1 MRKIAAV
8 FIITMLLGLSACSNN
23 TDTAPK
29 NELHEINQN
38 VSKSGMVE
46 IITEKEKYSQDDT
59 IIKYT
64 ITNNSDEESAIAG
77 DEHCFTLQFLS
88 NGEWMRVGTKIEHCW
103 NELALLLPSK
113 QSENREI
120 DLEKYFNLPL
130 EKGEYRIA
138 VESLVSNSFEI
149 S

>member
-1 MRKIAAV
+1 MKKIAV
-8 FIITMLLGLSACSNN
+8 IFIIIMLLGLSACSNN

-38 VSKSGMVE
+38 VSKSGTVE
-46 IITEKEKYSQDDT
+46 IVTEKEKYSQNDT

-77 DEHCFTLQFLS
+77 DDHCFTLQFLKD
-88 NGEWMRVGTKIEHCW
+88 GEWMRVGTKIEHCW
-103 NELALLLPSK
+103 NELALILPTE
-113 QSENREI
+113 QSVNREI
-120 DLEKYFNLPL
+120 ELETYFNLPL

-138 VESLVSNSFEI
+138 VEGLISNTFEI